1 MYNVPQLF
9 LSPRLNFP
17 PRYRRTRGP
26 GVISLIGV
34 DYLRLK
40 TGDGGDLYLTRFGL
54 PFREQLAPENWYA
67 PDWFAVRRAR
77 LPGTSAIY
85 KVPTR
90 PVRGVSLNLVA
101 RFSRVGQEIPLDTLT
116 LNENIHAEFNSPFEE
131 FALVME
137 LRAAGLGASRAR
149 ILTKRPLAIYMP
161 PEQLRHWQTGRL
173 ESKMAAKRARHPE
186 AELDLLRQ
194 YILLYGWIEGLNA
207 VQAIQ
212 ALGVT
217 GRLAET
223 FLAETTLH
231 AIHDLEQL
239 GFRML
244 DIKPEHLV
252 LRIRPDG
259 SLLRRRTGNPSYAL
273 VDYELLERFREPD

>member
-40 TGDGGDLYLTRFGL
+40 TGDGGDLFLTRFGL

-161 PEQLRHWQTGRL
+161 PEQLQHWQTGRL

-207 VQAIQ
+207 AQAIQ

>member
-17 PRYRRTRGP
+17 PRYRRMRGP

-161 PEQLRHWQTGRL
+161 PEQLQHWQTGRL

-259 SLLRRRTGNPSYAL
+259 SLLRRRAGNPSYAL